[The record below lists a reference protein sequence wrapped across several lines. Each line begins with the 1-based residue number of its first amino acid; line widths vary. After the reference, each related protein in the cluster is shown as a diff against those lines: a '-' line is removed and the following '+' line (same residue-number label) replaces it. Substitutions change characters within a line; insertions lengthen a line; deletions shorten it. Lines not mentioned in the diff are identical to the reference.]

1 MNKNGFTLTEL
12 MIVIIII
19 SGLMYLIVPNIT
31 STKKALDDKTCD
43 AYIELVNS
51 QIQAYKLEYDDIPLT
66 LTDLVNGN
74 YIKSEKCPNGNV
86 INYVDGVATKGIYE
100 S

>member
-1 MNKNGFTLTEL
+1 MNKKGFTLTEL
-12 MIVIIII
+12 LIVVIII

-51 QIQAYKLEYDDIPLT
+51 QIQAYKLEYDEVPLT
-66 LTDLVNGN
+66 LTDLVNSN
-74 YIKSEKCPNGNV
+74 YIKSDKCPNGNV
-86 INYVDGVATKGIYE
+86 INYVDGVASKSLNE